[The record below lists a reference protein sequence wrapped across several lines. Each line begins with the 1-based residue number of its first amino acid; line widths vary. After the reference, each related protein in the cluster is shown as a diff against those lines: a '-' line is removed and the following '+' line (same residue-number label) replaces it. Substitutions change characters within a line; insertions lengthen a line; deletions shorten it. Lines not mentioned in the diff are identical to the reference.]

1 MENIMNTVN
10 VKTLSAASLSLA
22 LCLGFSADALAD
34 GRSGHG
40 QQAPQMQQRQ
50 QFYRAAPQRFQA
62 QRPPVVVT
70 HYAPQRRVVVGSPFV
85 VYRAPLVV
93 YQQPVIYSQPAYYYP
108 APVVVYESVPPQVI
122 QQVPQPLPLPAEPL
136 PAEPTQSGL
145 SAAQVVGA
153 VAGGVI
159 GSRFGGGN
167 GRLVTTAAGAVLG
180 SVIGDEL
187 SK

>member
-40 QQAPQMQQRQ
+40 RQAPQMQQRQ
-50 QFYRAAPQRFQA
+50 QAYRAAPQRVQV
-62 QRPPVVVT
+62 QRPPIMVT
-70 HYAPQRRVVVGSPFV
+70 RYAPQHRVVVGSPFV

-108 APVVVYESVPPQVI
+108 APVVVYESAPPQVI
-122 QQVPQPLPLPAEPL
+122 QQVPQPL

-167 GRLVTTAAGAVLG
+167 GRLITTAAGAVLG
-180 SVIGDEL
+180 SVIGEQVAGDR
-187 SK
+187 